1 MSEDSAVLGLPNE
14 LAIPV
19 AADHRAL
26 YRFSSS
32 DSQLYIPIER
42 AIQRLCHCIL
52 RDFKSQEDEGIP
64 SPPTNVA
71 AQRKWQHTE
80 KSSSNMTPGHTE
92 CCQSRERV
100 DEEAITNPAESIIRC
115 KPPDEDRSLGIVNAD
130 IFMAK
135 WLFDHPEKFS
145 AAQSSDADPMIITV
159 EFIGDIQKTLNVP
172 SSLPVQEL
180 TLHLRTNQ
188 DGSLSYLTIHF
199 KQND

>member
-26 YRFSSS
+26 CRFSSS
-32 DSQLYIPIER
+32 DSQLYMPIER

-64 SPPTNVA
+64 NPPTNFA

-80 KSSSNMTPGHTE
+80 KSSSNMTPGHTK
-92 CCQSRERV
+92 CCESTERV
-100 DEEAITNPAESIIRC
+100 DEEDITNPAEAIIRS
-115 KPPDEDRSLGIVNAD
+115 KPPDGDRSLGIINVD

-135 WLFDHPEKFS
+135 CLFGHPKKSS
-145 AAQSSDADPMIITV
+145 AAQSSDADPMIISV

-172 SSLPVQEL
+172 SSLPVQEF
-180 TLHLRTNQ
+180 TSHMRTNQ
-188 DGSLSYLTIHF
+188 DGSLSYLTIHV
-199 KQND
+199 